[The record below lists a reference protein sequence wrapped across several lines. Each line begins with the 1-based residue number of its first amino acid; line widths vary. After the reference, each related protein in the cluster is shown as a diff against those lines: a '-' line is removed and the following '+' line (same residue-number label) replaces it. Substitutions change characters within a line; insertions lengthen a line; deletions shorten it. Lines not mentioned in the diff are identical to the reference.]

1 MVSTT
6 TLLVMVYF
14 VVEGINDGGVRSV
27 CPVISLHLFRERF
40 D

>member
-14 VVEGINDGGVRSV
+14 VVEGINDGGVKCVSR
-27 CPVISLHLFRERF
+27 HLPPPFRERF

>member
-14 VVEGINDGGVRSV
+14 VVEGINDGVVKEVR
-27 CPVISLHLFRERF
+27 HLPSPFRET
-40 D
+40 

>member
-14 VVEGINDGGVRSV
+14 VVEGINDGGVKRKKAR
-27 CPVISLHLFRERF
+27 HLPSPFRERF

>member
-14 VVEGINDGGVRSV
+14 VVEGINDGGVKGKDPS
-27 CPVISLHLFRERF
+27 SSSTF
-40 D
+40 

>member
-14 VVEGINDGGVRSV
+14 VVNGYHPQDFSYFHQGENFVQHYQI
-27 CPVISLHLFRERF
+27 L
-40 D
+40 

>member
-14 VVEGINDGGVRSV
+14 VVEGINDGEVRIIPSS
-27 CPVISLHLFRERF
+27 PFTF
-40 D
+40 

>member
-14 VVEGINDGGVRSV
+14 VVEGINDGVVKES
-27 CPVISLHLFRERF
+27 VISLHLFRET
-40 D
+40 

>member
-14 VVEGINDGGVRSV
+14 VVEGINDGRVKGKGPS
-27 CPVISLHLFRERF
+27 SSFTF
-40 D
+40 

>member
-14 VVEGINDGGVRSV
+14 VVEGINDGGVKGKT
-27 CPVISLHLFRERF
+27 VISPHLLEQRF

>member
-14 VVEGINDGGVRSV
+14 VVEGINDGVVKEVR
-27 CPVISLHLFRERF
+27 HLPPPFRERF

>member
-14 VVEGINDGGVRSV
+14 VVEGINDGGVKSV
-27 CPVISLHLFRERF
+27 SRHLPPPFKERF

>member
-14 VVEGINDGGVRSV
+14 VVEGINDGTVKCV
-27 CPVISLHLFRERF
+27 PVISHKK
-40 D
+40 